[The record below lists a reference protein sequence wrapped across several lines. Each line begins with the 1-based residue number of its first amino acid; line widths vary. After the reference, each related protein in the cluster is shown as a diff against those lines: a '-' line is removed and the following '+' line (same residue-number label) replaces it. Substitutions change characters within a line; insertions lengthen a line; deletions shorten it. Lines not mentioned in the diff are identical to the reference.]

1 MGTLSHAHEYC
12 NPIFAE
18 VAVLIRNDSNVLNFS
33 TAYVSTSS
41 RYKLPSLNIGP
52 KLMKVTHFIML
63 KRVCQKDP
71 DLANADER
79 GRGGGG
85 VWNPPK

>member
-1 MGTLSHAHEYC
+1 MGTLSHAPEYC
-12 NPIFAE
+12 IPIFAE
-18 VAVLIRNDSNVLNFS
+18 VTVLIRNDSNVLNFS

-79 GRGGGG
+79 
-85 VWNPPK
+85 VWNSPK